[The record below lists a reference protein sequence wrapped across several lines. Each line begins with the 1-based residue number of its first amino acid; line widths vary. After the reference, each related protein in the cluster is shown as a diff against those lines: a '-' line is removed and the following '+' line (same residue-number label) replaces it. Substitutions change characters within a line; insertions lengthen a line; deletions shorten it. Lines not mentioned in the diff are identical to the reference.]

1 MTHEAMPAYCL
12 WGLVIINTAVFVIFA
27 FSFTRPAGT
36 GVIPPVAAWEDGGQ
50 TVVRLIP
57 ESAARMTS
65 LGLCLD
71 RPWGRGWSYHEGR
84 RTFGPTRERPGQ
96 WSTSHRL
103 IHGLPPRERV
113 VRPAAGRNVFQGEN
127 KLRLCLPVTR
137 RFRRTNRVAPRPD
150 GIPRS
155 SPISQAMRRP
165 QELPR
170 YHAARERVGPSN
182 NEKESF
188 LTVKLS

>member
-27 FSFTRPAGT
+27 FSFTTPAGT

-71 RPWGRGWSYHEGR
+71 RPWGRGWSYHEGL
-84 RTFGPTRERPGQ
+84 RTLGPTRER
-96 WSTSHRL
+96 
-103 IHGLPPRERV
+103 
-113 VRPAAGRNVFQGEN
+113 
-127 KLRLCLPVTR
+127 
-137 RFRRTNRVAPRPD
+137 
-150 GIPRS
+150 
-155 SPISQAMRRP
+155 SPIDA
-165 QELPR
+165 
-170 YHAARERVGPSN
+170 N
-182 NEKESF
+182 
-188 LTVKLS
+188 